1 MPKSHLSSLSFCSI
15 ICLILLQ
22 PASLWAQVT
31 PTDSN
36 LPEETIPDT
45 LIVEP
50 PQFEMDFAADVGMSK
65 IENSMGEKE
74 QFFATALM
82 PEFYYGPY
90 SAGLLLKMHLR
101 IKEGSTRREDYDS
114 FGDFLSIIRYVQYAE
129 KGTYGT
135 YARFGE
141 LEETSLGFGQFI
153 NFFNNS
159 ISLDDQKRGFEVNY
173 QTKDFLI
180 EGIYSNVLA
189 PEVFGLRG
197 AYFPL
202 TEDPL
207 SKYKLVSVG
216 VSLAGDLSNRGT
228 LINTEMPGAP
238 FVVDDLTDVNGVRT
252 AIGTDDGKLLMGG
265 LDISMPVFLTETSSG
280 LTYGEISKIFGH
292 GMGIGIGFSGKWQLP
307 DDLRTEIQLEQRFL
321 GKEYIPNYFNSLYEA
336 LRLQTLGIP
345 VDGQD
350 DIEALNTQRN
360 ILASQTKSR
369 FGSFVTMAWRW
380 KRAWRFRWSYEHAWN
395 VKDSGW
401 FHFDIRIK
409 SPEFPIYLRL
419 RFDQLKT
426 TSLEDL
432 ATTGNNL
439 NFFRLET
446 AIRVVRMLMVGI
458 SIRNSYEPDF
468 HEGVPIGLKK
478 RRRIEPKFVF
488 VMPRKSK

>member
-1 MPKSHLSSLSFCSI
+1 MPRTHLFCLTLCSI

-22 PASLWAQVT
+22 PGLVWAQVT
-31 PTDSN
+31 PTDNN
-36 LPEETIPDT
+36 LPEETVVDT
-45 LIVEP
+45 MIVEP
-50 PQFEMDFAADVGMSK
+50 PSFEMDFAADVGMSK
-65 IENSMGEKE
+65 IENSMGDRE

-82 PEFYYGPY
+82 PEFFYGPY

-101 IKEGSTRREDYDS
+101 IREGTTRKEDYDS
-114 FGDFLSIIRYVQYAE
+114 FGDFLSIIRYMQYAE
-129 KGTYGT
+129 KGVDGT

-141 LEETSLGFGQFI
+141 LEGTTMGFGQFI

-159 ISLDDQKRGFEVNY
+159 ISLDDQKRGFEANY
-173 QTKDFLI
+173 RTKDFLV
-180 EGIYSNVLA
+180 EGIFSNLIA

-216 VSLAGDLSNRGT
+216 VSLAGDLSNKGT
-228 LINTEMPGAP
+228 LINTDMPGAP
-238 FVVDDLTDVNGVRT
+238 FLVDELTDMNGVQT
-252 AIGTDDGKLLMGG
+252 AVGTDDGKILMGG
-265 LDISMPVFLTETSSG
+265 VDVSLPVFLTETSEG
-280 LTYGEISKIFGH
+280 LTYAEVSKIFGH
-292 GMGIGIGFSGKWQLP
+292 GMGIGAGFSGKWQLP
-307 DDLRTEIQLEQRFL
+307 DDLRVEVQLEQRFM
-321 GKEYIPNYFNSLYEA
+321 GKNFIPNYFNSLYEA

-345 VDGQD
+345 VDGGD

-360 ILASQTKSR
+360 ILASQTDRR

-380 KRAWRFRWSYEHAWN
+380 QRAWRFRWSYEHSWN

-401 FHFDIRIK
+401 FHFDIRVK
-409 SPEFPIYLRL
+409 SPEFPVYLRL

-446 AIRVVRMLMVGI
+446 AIRVVSMLMVGI
-458 SIRNSYEPDF
+458 GIRNSYEPDF
-468 HEGVPIGLKK
+468 REGVPIGLKK

-488 VMPRKSK
+488 VMPRKKK